1 MLPNIPMG
9 KEPALTNNKNGMNME
24 HEAIGLL
31 KWLSGV
37 VMVLIGYFVKL
48 NRDDVKTLQ
57 EGHKTISGKVDS
69 IQLLVVG
76 DYVKRAELNS
86 MVDNIDE
93 KLDKIFDKLNE
104 KEDKKR
110 Q

>member
-1 MLPNIPMG
+1 
-9 KEPALTNNKNGMNME
+9 ME
-24 HEAIGLL
+24 HEAVGLL

-37 VMVLIGYFVKL
+37 VMLMIGYFVKL
-48 NRDDVKTLQ
+48 NRDDVKDLQ
-57 EGHKTISGKVDS
+57 ENHKKISGKVDS

>member
-1 MLPNIPMG
+1 
-9 KEPALTNNKNGMNME
+9 ME

-31 KWLSGV
+31 KWLSGI
-37 VMVLIGYFVKL
+37 VMLLIGYFVKL
-48 NRDDVKTLQ
+48 NRDDVKDLQ
-57 EGHKTISGKVDS
+57 EGHKNIYNKVDS

-93 KLDKIFDKLNE
+93 KLDKIFDRLNE